1 VEFQFHPASR
11 REAVRSVVLGQ
22 RGERAVIA
30 AAGLVSV
37 LALSLWITVPA
48 VLSRAVRAQ
57 QSASIAETTAAVRK
71 NRQDLEAR
79 AAGVRERALDAGDLV
94 SRAAFLYRVAPALWP
109 RSLNPE
115 AGVLATSDP
124 ELLVPGLARYLSS
137 LERGLG
143 LVAGREAA
151 DPALAAVTPSILPL
165 ASDLV
170 EPAVR
175 FGPRVSPWTGGE
187 EFFAGMD
194 LAAPSGA
201 LVVAPAAGTVVFA
214 GRVAASTNSRLW
226 RLGNLVVLLHGPAG
240 ATAFGHLAKVEVRRG
255 ERVRRGQ
262 RIGTVGSSGW
272 TTSPGLHYEFWRPGP
287 DGFSPTDPRFAM
299 LDLRLA
305 DHDVSL
311 ERMLAT
317 SAPGPIEDLP
327 GVGGAGRR

>member
-1 VEFQFHPASR
+1 MEFQFHPASR
-11 REAVRSVVLGQ
+11 QDAVRSVVLGET
-22 RGERAVIA
+22 GERAAIA
-30 AAGLVSV
+30 AAGLGSV

-48 VLSRAVRAQ
+48 VLSRVVRAQ
-57 QSASIAETTAAVRK
+57 QSASIAEATAAVRK
-71 NRQDLEAR
+71 SRHDLEAR
-79 AAGVRERALDAGDLV
+79 AAGMKERALDAGDLV

-124 ELLVPGLARYLSS
+124 ELLVPGLARYLSG

-151 DPALAAVTPSILPL
+151 DPALAAMTPSILPL

-175 FGPRVSPWTGGE
+175 FGLRISPWTGGE

-201 LVVAPAAGTVVFA
+201 PVVAPAGGTVVFA
-214 GRVAASTNSRLW
+214 GRVPASLNSRLW
-226 RLGNLVVLLHGPAG
+226 RFGNLVVLWHGPAG
-240 ATAFGHLAKVEVRRG
+240 ATAFGHLAKVDVRRG
-255 ERVRRGQ
+255 ERVGRGQ
-262 RIGTVGSSGW
+262 KIGTVGSSGW
-272 TTSPGLHYEFWRPGP
+272 TMSPELHYEFWRLGP

-305 DHDVSL
+305 GHDVSL
-311 ERMLAT
+311 EKMLAT

-327 GVGGAGRR
+327 GVGGVRSR